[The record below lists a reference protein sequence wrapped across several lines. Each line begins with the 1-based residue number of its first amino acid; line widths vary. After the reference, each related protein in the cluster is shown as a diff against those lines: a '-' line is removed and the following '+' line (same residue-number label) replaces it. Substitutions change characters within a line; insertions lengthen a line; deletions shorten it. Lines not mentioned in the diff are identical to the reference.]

1 MPNEKVGRS
10 VLSNSRE
17 GLRNIEQ
24 DESKPRIGIINFE
37 RRKHPR
43 FNVDLPVEYTRMEST
58 LRQTG
63 KALNASEGGLLIYF
77 PERMEIGQQLRVKL
91 YFSAGTDLESVECFV
106 EVVWV
111 DIHLGESWGD
121 HRSGVKFVD
130 VSSEDLNKI
139 RKFLKSLSEG

>member
-1 MPNEKVGRS
+1 MPS
-10 VLSNSRE
+10 VRE
-17 GLRNIEQ
+17 GLRKIEQ

-37 RRKHPR
+37 KRKHPR
-43 FNVDLPVEYTRMEST
+43 FNVDLPVEYTRVEST

-63 KALNASEGGLLIYF
+63 RALNASEGGLLIYF
-77 PERMEIGQQLRVKL
+77 PERMEIGQQLHVKL
-91 YFSAGTDLESVECFV
+91 YFSTGSDLESVECLV
-106 EVVWV
+106 EIVWV

-139 RKFLKSLSEG
+139 RNFLKSLSQG

>member
-1 MPNEKVGRS
+1 MS
-10 VLSNSRE
+10 SIRE
-17 GLRNIEQ
+17 GLRKIEQ

-43 FNVDLPVEYTRMEST
+43 FNVDLPVEYTRLEST

-63 KALNASEGGLLIYF
+63 RALNASEGGLLIYF

-91 YFSAGTDLESVECFV
+91 YFSAGTDLQSVECFV

-121 HRSGVKFVD
+121 HRSGVKFLD

-139 RKFLKSLSEG
+139 RKFLKSLSQG

>member
-1 MPNEKVGRS
+1 MTSEKVGRS

-24 DESKPRIGIINFE
+24 DESKPRIGIVNFE

-43 FNVDLPVEYTRMEST
+43 FNIDLPVEYTRMEST

-91 YFSAGTDLESVECFV
+91 YFSVDSDLQSVECFV

-111 DIHLGESWGD
+111 DIHLGEAWGD

-130 VSSEDLNKI
+130 VSSDDLNKI
-139 RKFLKSLSEG
+139 RKFLKSLSQG

>member
-1 MPNEKVGRS
+1 
-10 VLSNSRE
+10 
-17 GLRNIEQ
+17 
-24 DESKPRIGIINFE
+24 
-37 RRKHPR
+37 
-43 FNVDLPVEYTRMEST
+43 MEST
-58 LRQTG
+58 LHQAGR
-63 KALNASEGGLLIYF
+63 ALNASEGGLLIYF

-91 YFSAGTDLESVECFV
+91 YFSTGSDLESVECLV

-130 VSSEDLNKI
+130 VSSEDFNKI

>member
-10 VLSNSRE
+10 VVSSIRE
-17 GLRNIEQ
+17 GLRKIEQ

-43 FNVDLPVEYTRMEST
+43 FNVDLPVEYTRLEST

-63 KALNASEGGLLIYF
+63 RALNASEGGLLIYF

-130 VSSEDLNKI
+130 VSSEDFNKI

>member
-1 MPNEKVGRS
+1 LPS
-10 VLSNSRE
+10 VRE
-17 GLRNIEQ
+17 GLRKIEQ

-37 RRKHPR
+37 KRKHPR
-43 FNVDLPVEYTRMEST
+43 FNVDLPVEYTRVEST

-63 KALNASEGGLLIYF
+63 RALNASEGGLLIYF

-91 YFSAGTDLESVECFV
+91 YFSTGSDLESVECLV
-106 EVVWV
+106 EIVWV

-139 RKFLKSLSEG
+139 RNFLKSLSQG

>member
-1 MPNEKVGRS
+1 MPS
-10 VLSNSRE
+10 VRE
-17 GLRNIEQ
+17 GLRKIEQ

-37 RRKHPR
+37 KRKHPR
-43 FNVDLPVEYTRMEST
+43 FNVDLPVEYTRVEST

-63 KALNASEGGLLIYF
+63 RALNASEGGLLIYF

-91 YFSAGTDLESVECFV
+91 YFSTGSDLESVECLV
-106 EVVWV
+106 EIVWV

-139 RKFLKSLSEG
+139 RNFLKSLSQG

>member
-1 MPNEKVGRS
+1 MTQEKVGQS
-10 VLSNSRE
+10 VVSNIHER
-17 GLRNIEQ
+17 LRKIEQ

-43 FNVDLPVEYTRMEST
+43 FNVDLPVEYYRTEST

-63 KALNASEGGLLIYF
+63 RAVNASEGGLLIYF

-91 YFSAGTDLESVECFV
+91 YFSVGSDLESVECLV
-106 EVVWV
+106 EVIWV
-111 DIHLGESWGD
+111 DIHLGEAWGD

-130 VSSEDLNKI
+130 VSSDDLNKI
-139 RKFLKSLSEG
+139 KKFLKSLSQG

>member
-1 MPNEKVGRS
+1 MTHEKVGRS
-10 VLSNSRE
+10 VVSNIRE
-17 GLRNIEQ
+17 GLRKIEQ

-43 FNVDLPVEYTRMEST
+43 FNVDLPVEYYRTEST

-63 KALNASEGGLLIYF
+63 RAVNASEGGLLIYF

-91 YFSAGTDLESVECFV
+91 YFSVGSGLESVECFV

-111 DIHLGESWGD
+111 DIHLGEAWGD

-130 VSSEDLNKI
+130 VSPDDFNKI
-139 RKFLKSLSEG
+139 KKFLKSLSQG

>member
-1 MPNEKVGRS
+1 VERS
-10 VLSNSRE
+10 VLSNIRE
-17 GLRNIEQ
+17 GLRKIEQ

-43 FNVDLPVEYTRMEST
+43 FNVDLPIEYTRMESP

-63 KALNASEGGLLIYF
+63 RTLNASEGGLLIYF

-91 YFSAGTDLESVECFV
+91 YFSVDSDLESVECLV
-106 EVVWV
+106 EVVWM

-130 VSSEDLNKI
+130 VSSDDLNKV
-139 RKFLKSLSEG
+139 RKFLNSLS

>member
-10 VLSNSRE
+10 VLSNIRE
-17 GLRNIEQ
+17 GLRKIEQ

-43 FNVDLPVEYTRMEST
+43 FNVDLPVEYHRVEST
-58 LRQTG
+58 LHQTG
-63 KALNASEGGLLIYF
+63 RALNASEGGLLIYF

-91 YFSAGTDLESVECFV
+91 YFSAGSDLESVECFV
-106 EVVWV
+106 EVIWV

-139 RKFLKSLSEG
+139 RKFLKSLSQG

>member
-1 MPNEKVGRS
+1 LPS
-10 VLSNSRE
+10 VRE
-17 GLRNIEQ
+17 GLRKIEQ

-37 RRKHPR
+37 KRKHPR
-43 FNVDLPVEYTRMEST
+43 FNVDLPVEYTRVEST

-63 KALNASEGGLLIYF
+63 RALNASEGGLLIYF

-91 YFSAGTDLESVECFV
+91 YFSTGSDLESVECLV
-106 EVVWV
+106 EIVWV

-121 HRSGVKFVD
+121 HRSGAKFVD

-139 RKFLKSLSEG
+139 RNFLKSLSQG

>member
-10 VLSNSRE
+10 VLSNIRE
-17 GLRNIEQ
+17 GLRKIEQ

-43 FNVDLPVEYTRMEST
+43 FNVDLPVEYHRVEST

-63 KALNASEGGLLIYF
+63 RALNASEGGLLIYF
-77 PERMEIGQQLRVKL
+77 PERMEIGQQLHVKL
-91 YFSAGTDLESVECFV
+91 YFSAGSDLESVECFV

-111 DIHLGESWGD
+111 DIHLGEAWGD

-130 VSSEDLNKI
+130 VSSEDLNKL

>member
-10 VLSNSRE
+10 VLSNIRE
-17 GLRNIEQ
+17 GLRRIEQ

-43 FNVDLPVEYTRMEST
+43 FNVDLPVEYHRVEST

-63 KALNASEGGLLIYF
+63 RALNASEGGLLIYF
-77 PERMEIGQQLRVKL
+77 PERMEIGQQLHVKL
-91 YFSAGTDLESVECFV
+91 YFSAGSDLEWVECFV

-130 VSSEDLNKI
+130 VSSEDLNNI
-139 RKFLKSLSEG
+139 RKFLKSLSQG

>member
-1 MPNEKVGRS
+1 LPS
-10 VLSNSRE
+10 VRE

-37 RRKHPR
+37 KRKHPR
-43 FNVDLPVEYTRMEST
+43 FNVDLPVEYTRVEST

-63 KALNASEGGLLIYF
+63 RALNASEGGLLIYF

-91 YFSAGTDLESVECFV
+91 YFSTGSDLESVECLV
-106 EVVWV
+106 EIVWV

-139 RKFLKSLSEG
+139 RKFLKSLSQG

>member
-1 MPNEKVGRS
+1 MS
-10 VLSNSRE
+10 SIRE
-17 GLRNIEQ
+17 GLRKVEQ

-43 FNVDLPVEYTRMEST
+43 FNVDLPVEYYRTEST
-58 LRQTG
+58 LSQRG
-63 KALNASEGGLLIYF
+63 KTINASEGGLLIYF

-91 YFSAGTDLESVECFV
+91 YFSMGSDLESVECLV

-111 DIHLGESWGD
+111 DIHLGEAWGD

-139 RKFLKSLSEG
+139 KKFLSSLS

>member
-1 MPNEKVGRS
+1 LPS
-10 VLSNSRE
+10 VRE
-17 GLRNIEQ
+17 GLRKIEQ

-37 RRKHPR
+37 KRKHPR
-43 FNVDLPVEYTRMEST
+43 FNVDLPVEYTRVEST

-63 KALNASEGGLLIYF
+63 RALNASEGGLLIYF

-91 YFSAGTDLESVECFV
+91 YFSTGSDLESVECLV
-106 EVVWV
+106 EIVWV

-139 RKFLKSLSEG
+139 RKFLKSLSQG

>member
-1 MPNEKVGRS
+1 MPNEKVGRP
-10 VLSNSRE
+10 VLSTIRE
-17 GLRNIEQ
+17 GLRKVEQ

-43 FNVDLPVEYTRMEST
+43 FNVDLPVEYYRTEST
-58 LRQTG
+58 LSQRG
-63 KALNASEGGLLIYF
+63 KTINASEGGLLIYF

-91 YFSAGTDLESVECFV
+91 YFSMGSDLESVECLV

-111 DIHLGESWGD
+111 DIHLGEAWGD

-139 RKFLKSLSEG
+139 KKFLSSLS

>member
-1 MPNEKVGRS
+1 
-10 VLSNSRE
+10 LSNIRE
-17 GLRNIEQ
+17 GLRKIERE
-24 DESKPRIGIINFE
+24 ESKPRIGIINFE

-63 KALNASEGGLLIYF
+63 RALNASEGGLLIYF

-91 YFSAGTDLESVECFV
+91 YFSTGSDLESVECLV

-130 VSSEDLNKI
+130 VSSEDLNKV
-139 RKFLKSLSEG
+139 RKFLKSLSQGGSLY

>member
-10 VLSNSRE
+10 VVSSIRE
-17 GLRNIEQ
+17 GLRKIEQ

-43 FNVDLPVEYTRMEST
+43 FNVDLPVEYTRLEST

-63 KALNASEGGLLIYF
+63 RALNASEGGLLIYF

-121 HRSGVKFVD
+121 HRSGVKFLD

-139 RKFLKSLSEG
+139 RKFLKSLSQG

>member
-1 MPNEKVGRS
+1 MPS
-10 VLSNSRE
+10 VRE
-17 GLRNIEQ
+17 GLRKIEQ

-37 RRKHPR
+37 KRKHPR
-43 FNVDLPVEYTRMEST
+43 FNVDLPVEYTRVEST

-63 KALNASEGGLLIYF
+63 RALNASEGGLLIYF

-91 YFSAGTDLESVECFV
+91 YFSTGSDLESVECLV
-106 EVVWV
+106 EIVWV

-130 VSSEDLNKI
+130 VSSDDLNKV
-139 RKFLKSLSEG
+139 RKFLKSLSQG

>member
-1 MPNEKVGRS
+1 MPNEKAGRS
-10 VLSNSRE
+10 ILPSIRE
-17 GLRNIEQ
+17 GLRKIEQ

-43 FNVDLPVEYTRMEST
+43 FNVDLPVEYTRVEST

-63 KALNASEGGLLIYF
+63 RALNASEGGLLIYF

-91 YFSAGTDLESVECFV
+91 YFSVGTDLESVECFV

-139 RKFLKSLSEG
+139 RKFLKSLSQG

>member
-1 MPNEKVGRS
+1 MPSEKVGRS

-24 DESKPRIGIINFE
+24 DEPKPRIGIINFE

-91 YFSAGTDLESVECFV
+91 YFSVDSDLQSVECFV

-111 DIHLGESWGD
+111 DIHLGEAWGD
-121 HRSGVKFVD
+121 HRSGVRFVD
-130 VSSEDLNKI
+130 VSSDDLNKI
-139 RKFLKSLSEG
+139 RKFLKSLSQG

>member
-1 MPNEKVGRS
+1 VERS
-10 VLSNSRE
+10 VLSNIRE
-17 GLRNIEQ
+17 GLRKIEQ

-43 FNVDLPVEYTRMEST
+43 FNVDLPVEYTRMESP

-63 KALNASEGGLLIYF
+63 RALNASEGGLLIYF

-91 YFSAGTDLESVECFV
+91 YFSVDSDLESVECLV
-106 EVVWV
+106 EVVWM

-130 VSSEDLNKI
+130 VSSDDLNKV
-139 RKFLKSLSEG
+139 RKFLNSLS

>member
-10 VLSNSRE
+10 VLSNIRE
-17 GLRNIEQ
+17 GLRKIEQ

-43 FNVDLPVEYTRMEST
+43 FNVDLPVEYHRVQST
-58 LRQTG
+58 LHQTG
-63 KALNASEGGLLIYF
+63 RVLNASEGGLLIYF

-91 YFSAGTDLESVECFV
+91 YFSAGSDLESVECFV

-139 RKFLKSLSEG
+139 RKFLKSLSQG